1 MGFGLQQQLVMNL
14 YLKITQNHSKEAG
27 WICLEKRLSGLDL
40 QNKSLLPVE
49 LQTAATI
56 LETNLAVP
64 QKTGNSST

>member
-1 MGFGLQQQLVMNL
+1 
-14 YLKITQNHSKEAG
+14 
-27 WICLEKRLSGLDL
+27 
-40 QNKSLLPVE
+40 LPVE